1 MSFKIDRA
9 QVKAMSKAQLGG
21 NLFGKVWMMALV
33 AVLIQGAILSA
44 CAAIPTVGSVA
55 SILLTGPLGVGITLV
70 FVKIARNHNNVE
82 LGDIFVSFS
91 NRFSKDFLLGLMINV
106 FTMLWTLL
114 FIVPGIVKAYAYSM
128 AYFVSID
135 HPEWDWKACIEE
147 SKRLTQG
154 HKGELFVLDL
164 SFIGWYIVGSLCL
177 GVGVL
182 WVNPYHMTAMAN
194 YYEQLKANVPP
205 VAEPVQTVA

>member
-55 SILLTGPLGVGITLV
+55 SILLTGPLSVGITLV